1 MNAADIPQV
10 ERFSFH
16 IAAILGSDQPFLA
29 NCTVVLAS
37 EHTLNT
43 ASGLEGGIDWYLGLM
58 GACFGGPI
66 EPLLFRFYHLRLIRE
81 PAVRAAVGSL

>member
-1 MNAADIPQV
+1 MLVLADIPQV
-10 ERFSFH
+10 ERSSFQ

-66 EPLLFRFYHLRLIRE
+66 EPLLFRFYH
-81 PAVRAAVGSL
+81 